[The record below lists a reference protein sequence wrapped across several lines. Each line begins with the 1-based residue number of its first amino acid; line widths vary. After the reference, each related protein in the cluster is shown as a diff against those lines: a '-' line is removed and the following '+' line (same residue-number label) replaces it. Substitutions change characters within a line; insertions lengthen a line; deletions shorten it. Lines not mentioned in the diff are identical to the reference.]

1 MLVASLS
8 SILSVH
14 KLFVLNVLLLLLPMV
29 NGIMR

>member
-14 KLFVLNVLLLLLPMV
+14 KLIVLNVLLLLLPMV